1 MTEQQTRSALPD
13 PPRHRSE
20 TQARRQARLVT
31 VVLLVVAAAV
41 AIWLLLDVFSGEVG
55 SAGSPSPSTAGQS
68 TVATTTTVPPQPIA
82 VPPDSLGAPWG
93 TTEGVTMFRGNPTR
107 SWFGQGTLG
116 AEPQIEWSYPEG
128 EMCSVSVDLGEES
141 EWCGTGWTGQPLV
154 WTNLEG
160 TTEVVFGGYDGAVH
174 FLDAAT
180 GQPTREPFATD
191 DLIKGFGA
199 IDPDGY
205 PLLYFGSRDNK
216 FRIVALDR
224 EPVGRAVVDGR
235 LRCRWSVERRLG
247 LEPGDHRRD
256 PLCGRR
262 ERLVLRHRVEPQLW
276 GAGQGAGPPRDPVLG
291 THIRRRVP
299 RHAQRGQAHAAHR
312 RTAPRRQRVRS
323 RLRRRD
329 QRGEQPGVLPQQ
341 GLHRQLGGSDPRL
354 RHQSTS
360 GKGGL
365 PSCSTTGRAA
375 TSTAHHGGGPEGPVD
390 RAHRIRAERQG
401 GKAPHVSGRSRPPA

>member
-1 MTEQQTRSALPD
+1 MTEQQTRSAPPD

-20 TQARRQARLVT
+20 NQARRQARLVT
-31 VVLLVVAAAV
+31 VVLLVVAA
-41 AIWLLLDVFSGEVG
+41 
-55 SAGSPSPSTAGQS
+55 GSPSGCSSTFSPATSAVPDRRAPSPGSAAES
-68 TVATTTTVPPQPIA
+68 TLATTTTVPPQPMA

-107 SWFGQGTLG
+107 SWFGQGTLD

-141 EWCGTGWTGQPLV
+141 EWCGSGWTGQPLV

-224 EPVGRAVVDGR
+224 EPVGQIWSMDAFDVDGLWNDDWDSSPAIIDGILYVGGENGWFYAIELNRSYGEQGRVRVRPEILFSVPTYDDEFLDMLNEGKPMPPVDELPRDGSGSDLDYDVEISVENSPVFFRNRVYIANSAGRILGFDISDIREGSRSRSSSTIGRAV
-235 LRCRWSVERRLG
+235 
-247 LEPGDHRRD
+247 
-256 PLCGRR
+256 
-262 ERLVLRHRVEPQLW
+262 
-276 GAGQGAGPPRDPVLG
+276 
-291 THIRRRVP
+291 
-299 RHAQRGQAHAAHR
+299 
-312 RTAPRRQRVRS
+312 
-323 RLRRRD
+323 
-329 QRGEQPGVLPQQ
+329 
-341 GLHRQLGGSDPRL
+341 
-354 RHQSTS
+354 
-360 GKGGL
+360 
-365 PSCSTTGRAA
+365 
-375 TSTAHHGGGPEGPVD
+375 TSTGPWPWTP
-390 RAHRIRAERQG
+390 RAG
-401 GKAPHVSGRSRPPA
+401 